1 MATNDQPQDS
11 VTVNG
16 KVYKFKFPSLRIA
29 REAMKLGY
37 KGNFGERWDKA
48 ETDDEEFKKMFES
61 WPQFVSTVIDGDVS
75 EIDSLDKIT
84 YMEALS
90 IDLGFTKWGSAVR
103 PNSANG

>member
-1 MATNDQPQDS
+1 MEAPQDS
-11 VTVNG
+11 IQVAG
-16 KVYKFKFPSLRIA
+16 KTYKFKFPSLRVA

-48 ETDDEEFKKMFES
+48 ESDDEEFKKMVDS
-61 WPQFVSTVIDGDVS
+61 WPLFVAAVIEGDVT
-75 EIDSLDKIT
+75 EIDSLEKIT